1 MRPFR
6 LGNPVK
12 WLLKKAIRIYQTG
25 ISSQTA
31 SHCRYDPTCSNYALE
46 ALEKHGVLKGCGLT
60 IWRILRCNP
69 FGGSGYDPVP
79 PPSAR
84 RAARMARKTGLE
96 QTALNKNEK

>member
-1 MRPFR
+1 MNR
-6 LGNPVK
+6 LRLENPVK
-12 WLLKKAIRIYQTG
+12 WLLKKTIRIYQAG

-31 SHCRYDPTCSNYALE
+31 SRCRYDPTCSNYALE

-84 RAARMARKTGLE
+84 RAARMARRPGRGRSE
-96 QTALNKNEK
+96 PDKNEK